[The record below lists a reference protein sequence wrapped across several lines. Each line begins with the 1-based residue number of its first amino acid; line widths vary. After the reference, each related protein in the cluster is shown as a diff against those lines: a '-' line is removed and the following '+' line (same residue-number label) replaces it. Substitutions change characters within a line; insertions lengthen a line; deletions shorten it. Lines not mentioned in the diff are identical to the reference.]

1 MLIMQASAKTPT
13 MASSREKFFWSG
25 IWIYSLATGLASM
38 IFMAWAFYVESIEG
52 RGALFIE
59 PNRVLAAGGL
69 VQGPTGPPGLFDP
82 FLPRRPPP
90 LHFLP
95 RGFCPTNISPHPHSF
110 SF

>member
-1 MLIMQASAKTPT
+1 MQASAKTPT

-59 PNRVLAAGGL
+59 PNRVLAAGEL
-69 VQGPTGPPGLFDP
+69 ATVATGMLALFIL
-82 FLPRRPPP
+82 FLRNLGR
-90 LHFLP
+90 
-95 RGFCPTNISPHPHSF
+95 SD
-110 SF
+110 

>member
-38 IFMAWAFYVESIEG
+38 IFMAWAFYIETTG

-59 PNRVLAAGGL
+59 PNRVLAAGGH
-69 VQGPTGPPGLFDP
+69 VPVATGGLGLFLF
-82 FLPRRPPP
+82 FLPHPRPSVCIA
-90 LHFLP
+90 LSL
-95 RGFCPTNISPHPHSF
+95 ISSHK
-110 SF
+110 

>member
-59 PNRVLAAGGL
+59 PNRVLAAGEGSPVATGL
-69 VQGPTGPPGLFDP
+69 LGLFIP
-82 FLPRRPPP
+82 LFPRLRRSCLFLR
-90 LHFLP
+90 L
-95 RGFCPTNISPHPHSF
+95 GFRLKKNARHQPY
-110 SF
+110 

>member
-59 PNRVLAAGGL
+59 PNRVLAAGEHAT
-69 VQGPTGPPGLFDP
+69 GPTGVLGPFILFFP
-82 FLPRRPPP
+82 RPSRPYCFLTRVIS
-90 LHFLP
+90 LQ
-95 RGFCPTNISPHPHSF
+95 NIFPHWLYF
-110 SF
+110 S